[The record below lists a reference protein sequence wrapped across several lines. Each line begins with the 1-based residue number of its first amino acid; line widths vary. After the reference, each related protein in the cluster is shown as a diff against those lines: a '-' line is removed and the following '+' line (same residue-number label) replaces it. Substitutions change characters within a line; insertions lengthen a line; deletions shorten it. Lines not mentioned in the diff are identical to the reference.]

1 MRVRYPQRAI
11 EDLQD
16 IFAYIAKENPFA
28 ASRVTDRIESVVAEL
43 GDIPGM
49 GSPTDKQGIQRFPVS
64 CQWNALS
71 DFLRVSKGRDGHR
84 SHSPWREAALG
95 RAALSELH

>member
-1 MRVRYPQRAI
+1 MRVRYTQRAI
-11 EDLQD
+11 EDLLD
-16 IFAYIAKENPFA
+16 IFAYIAKENPFP

-64 CQWNALS
+64 GTPYLIFYE
-71 DFLRVSKGRDGHR
+71 FLKDEMAIVHIRHGARRPWAGRR
-84 SHSPWREAALG
+84 
-95 RAALSELH
+95 

>member
-1 MRVRYPQRAI
+1 MRVRYTQRAI
-11 EDLQD
+11 EDLLD
-16 IFAYIAKENPFA
+16 IFAYIAKENPFP

-71 DFLRVSKGRDGHR
+71 DFLRVSKDEMAIVHIRHGARRPWAGRR
-84 SHSPWREAALG
+84 
-95 RAALSELH
+95 